1 MISFVLISIILVLI
15 IESESF
21 VHTKCFHQAK
31 LRPPYST
38 NKFQSL
44 AFVKRL
50 RVSVDDSQVD
60 SANNDDKHAIPK
72 SVQQINKFTVE
83 TIKKILS
90 LYYGERH
97 FARFAALETIA
108 RVPYFSYTSVLHL
121 YETLGWFRKKEYNKM
136 HFAES
141 WNELHHLLIMES
153 LGGTD
158 EFGDR
163 FIAQHIAFFYYW
175 IVVTLYILSPAIAYN
190 LNMYVERH
198 AFDTYDKFLKSHG
211 EELKRQP
218 APQVAIEYY
227 QNGHNQNKDKITA
240 NIPTHKI
247 DTSFMKDSIF
257 AQVSAAS
264 FPSGSSQAADGGS
277 MSSTD
282 TTLVNEK
289 TVRRPIINNLYDV
302 FYNIC
307 LDEAEHAQTMEA
319 LSYDIEDIKSASDS
333 R

>member
-1 MISFVLISIILVLI
+1 MISFFGISIILFLI
-15 IESESF
+15 GKSQAF
-21 VHTKCFHQAK
+21 VHKTLLCQAIYRK
-31 LRPPYST
+31 QYST
-38 NKFQSL
+38 TIFRSVSNNRKIL
-44 AFVKRL
+44 KL
-50 RVSVDDSQVD
+50 LSVDEDNHVD
-60 SANNDDKHAIPK
+60 SIVHEDKHSIPD
-72 SVQQINKFTVE
+72 SIQQINKFTVE

-121 YETLGWFRKKEYNKM
+121 YETLGWFRKKEYIKM

-153 LGGTD
+153 LGGTE

-175 IVVTLYILSPAIAYN
+175 IVVSLYIVSPATAYN

-211 EELKRQP
+211 EELKQQP
-218 APQVAIEYY
+218 APQVAIDYY
-227 QNGHNQNKDKITA
+227 QNGDLSLFDSFQYSQIQSEKNEKKSQNNMAA
-240 NIPTHKI
+240 NI
-247 DTSFMKDSIF
+247 DTTFMKGSIF
-257 AQVSAAS
+257 AQVSV
-264 FPSGSSQAADGGS
+264 
-277 MSSTD
+277 D
-282 TTLVNEK
+282 TPLAENNI
-289 TVRRPIINNLYDV
+289 RRPIINNLYDV

-307 LDEAEHAQTMEA
+307 VDEAEHAQTMEA
-319 LSYDIEDIKSASDS
+319 LSYDIYDINNSSS
-333 R
+333 